1 MSERQEILSR
11 KVPED
16 EKKNK
21 GTPILDNEKSVET
34 AKFTN
39 TVPST
44 SSVIK
49 QTTLSRYVSCPLSKK
64 DNHHFENLILL
75 MMVSNGLSFTFLKNK
90 ETQEVFRFIAPA
102 LKLPGRHAISNRIL
116 SKSAKQ
122 LTQSIVEQ
130 AKADVIGVTAAFNGW
145 TNVKQEH
152 LFGVVFITSSG
163 KTLIWGLMNNAELKQ
178 IKINCYVSDSA
189 GEYAVARRQL
199 RIEYPNKVFLPFR
212 VTLITKCSS
221 ERIGTP
227 IWTQLFELQN
237 LLLPICGALNKL
249 QRDVS
254 RLYEITHYFGW
265 IIKMFSSHKDKKF
278 VVLHPKYRI
287 SKFNSSNKKI
297 SYTHFEQWLIYYYQ
311 AWFNEMPTRI
321 FRDYLSYQRELFP
334 FNPEIYNQ
342 FEENIID
349 FWESALMQLHD
360 ILCKRKQDDDENND
374 DSEFTFNAFNDSD
387 TEKLEETSIIN
398 DFNTENDSNNLD
410 SREVEPY
417 DFEVGGHDTQPVPL
431 AKCKLLELFND
442 SLEASIYMI

>member
-49 QTTLSRYVSCPLSKK
+49 QTTLSGY
-64 DNHHFENLILL
+64 
-75 MMVSNGLSFTFLKNK
+75 
-90 ETQEVFRFIAPA
+90 TQEVFRFIAPA

-130 AKADVIGVTAAFNGW
+130 AKAD
-145 TNVKQEH
+145 
-152 LFGVVFITSSG
+152 
-163 KTLIWGLMNNAELKQ
+163 
-178 IKINCYVSDSA
+178 
-189 GEYAVARRQL
+189 YAVARRQL

-360 ILCKRKQDDDENND
+360 ILCKRKRKEIEISERQYKQLLAEPIQEYESEDDDENND

-387 TEKLEETSIIN
+387 TEKLEETSIIDN
-398 DFNTENDSNNLD
+398 FNTENDSNNLD
-410 SREVEPY
+410 SRKVEPY
-417 DFEVGGHDTQPVPL
+417 DFEVGGHDTHPVPL

>member
-1 MSERQEILSR
+1 MAHQMNLVVGDIFKESLQ
-11 KVPED
+11 
-16 EKKNK
+16 
-21 GTPILDNEKSVET
+21 
-34 AKFTN
+34 
-39 TVPST
+39 T
-44 SSVIK
+44 SIK
-49 QTTLSRYVSCPLSKK
+49 
-64 DNHHFENLILL
+64 
-75 MMVSNGLSFTFLKNK
+75 
-90 ETQEVFRFIAPA
+90 
-102 LKLPGRHAISNRIL
+102 
-116 SKSAKQ
+116 
-122 LTQSIVEQ
+122 
-130 AKADVIGVTAAFNGW
+130 
-145 TNVKQEH
+145 
-152 LFGVVFITSSG
+152 
-163 KTLIWGLMNNAELKQ
+163 
-178 IKINCYVSDSA
+178 
-189 GEYAVARRQL
+189 
-199 RIEYPNKVFLPFR
+199 
-212 VTLITKCSS
+212 KCSS
-221 ERIGTP
+221 CF
-227 IWTQLFELQN
+227 WTQLFELQN

-278 VVLHPKYRI
+278 GNCMIGKLESRWAQYEQPLLFLLIVLHPKYRI

-349 FWESALMQLHD
+349 FWESALMQLQ
-360 ILCKRKQDDDENND
+360 KRKEIEISERQYKQLLAEPIQEYESEDDDENND

-387 TEKLEETSIIN
+387 TEKLEETSII
-398 DFNTENDSNNLD
+398 DDY